1 MESMGDFLCL
11 EGKCDGVKHGGACEE
26 KSVNADLL

>member
-1 MESMGDFLCL
+1 MEERFSHRTRIFSLWINL
-11 EGKCDGVKHGGACEE
+11 RVCEE